1 MKIARPLFAALLC
14 AVAAASFATPVL
26 AEDCTGFKWPLD
38 TELAWLAS
46 SDDVA
51 VKSEGKLASPP
62 QKAVALS
69 LQPAKS
75 VKMPVAPG
83 VKAQRIAAD
92 TFSGW
97 FTIEGLKSGLYQISL
112 SDNGWIDAAQ
122 NGELISS
129 KGFSGRQECKAI
141 HKSVRFE
148 IGEGPLTV
156 QISGAPKDVIR
167 ITVNEGK

>member
-1 MKIARPLFAALLC
+1 MKFARPLFAALLC
-14 AVAAASFATPVL
+14 AAAAASLAAPAF

-38 TELAWLAS
+38 TELAWLAAN
-46 SDDVA
+46 DDVA
-51 VKSEGKLASPP
+51 VKSEATLPALPG
-62 QKAVALS
+62 KAVALA

-97 FTIEGLKSGLYQISL
+97 FTIEGVKPGLYQISL

-156 QISGAPKDVIR
+156 QISGAPKEVIR

>member
-1 MKIARPLFAALLC
+1 MKFAHRLIVALLC
-14 AVAAASFATPVL
+14 AVGAVSLSAPVL

-38 TELAWLAS
+38 TELRWLAAG
-46 SDDVA
+46 DDIA
-51 VKSEGKLASPP
+51 VKSEDKLSVPP
-62 QKAVALS
+62 AKAVTLS

-75 VKMPVAPG
+75 VKMPVTPG

-97 FTIEGLKSGLYQISL
+97 FTIEGLKPGLYQISL
-112 SDNGWIDAAQ
+112 SENGWIDAAQ
-122 NGELISS
+122 NGDLIPS

-156 QISGAPKDVIR
+156 QISGAPSQTIR
-167 ITVNEGK
+167 VTVNEGK